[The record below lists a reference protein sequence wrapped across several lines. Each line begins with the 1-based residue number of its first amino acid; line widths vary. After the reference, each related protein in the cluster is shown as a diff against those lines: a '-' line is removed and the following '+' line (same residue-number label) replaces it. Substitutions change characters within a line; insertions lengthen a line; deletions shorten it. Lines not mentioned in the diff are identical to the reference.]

1 MNLNPAL
8 HPLKAQYQQEK
19 AKIERRTADSH
30 LLSIAF
36 DLKIMAR
43 SIKGSQHN
51 LLFEKSSPK
60 VRLGKVMNSK
70 SLKQKPFDLCQP
82 TNYQHKAMR
91 VYVYVRIDGIF

>member
-91 VYVYVRIDGIF
+91 VLNFKIGGKF